1 MNNLHDLEKKI
12 NSELATRI
20 KFSEIKHEQLYVNI
34 DCDDLVDVLV
44 FLKNNTST
52 RFRQLIDITAV
63 DYPEENERFKLVYL
77 LLSHEFNS
85 RIVLTYSINES

>member
-44 FLKNNTST
+44 FLNP
-52 RFRQLIDITAV
+52 R
-63 DYPEENERFKLVYL
+63 
-77 LLSHEFNS
+77 
-85 RIVLTYSINES
+85 RIQ